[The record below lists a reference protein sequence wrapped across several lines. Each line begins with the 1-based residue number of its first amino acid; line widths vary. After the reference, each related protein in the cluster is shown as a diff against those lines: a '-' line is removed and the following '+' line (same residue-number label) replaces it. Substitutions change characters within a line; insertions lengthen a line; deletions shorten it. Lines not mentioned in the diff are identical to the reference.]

1 MSDQDDTDLNHLEE
15 AAAEYSSIL
24 PPDEARP
31 TSETGWRAPE
41 ELSRLPTIVLPTLR
55 AERIDQPRVE
65 RPKRSNRLRF
75 AAAAS
80 FALLGAGI
88 GTGAGVYVMNDH
100 RHEAG
105 LLAAHEH
112 QTEALAR
119 TVDALNARL
128 STIESTKSHDEL
140 VELRRSVGEIK
151 SVSAS
156 SHELSAALAQLSQRV
171 ERLDR
176 EAAAKVDK
184 LGERFDRDTSA
195 QAAELTARIE
205 KLEKKTIAVAAPAA
219 PSPPAT
225 TSLQAKQPAGPP
237 KFGPNVSM
245 ETTGSIERPR
255 PLLRRYVVLGAR
267 EDVALVE
274 GRDGE
279 RAVRPGDVLPGA
291 GRVERIERS
300 GDGWVVLTDQGL
312 IPAAEP
318 Y

>member
-1 MSDQDDTDLNHLEE
+1 MSEHDSDLGNPQAADEDRDGLRPQD
-15 AAAEYSSIL
+15 
-24 PPDEARP
+24 ARP
-31 TSETGWRAPE
+31 KGDAEPTAPK
-41 ELSRLPTIVLPTLR
+41 ELSGLPAIILPTLR
-55 AERIDQPRVE
+55 AERIDAPRIQ
-65 RPKRSNRLRF
+65 RPSRSNRYRF
-75 AAAAS
+75 AAPAAI
-80 FALLGAGI
+80 ALLGVGAGA
-88 GTGAGVYVMNDH
+88 GAGVYVANDH

-128 STIESTKSHDEL
+128 GTIESAKSHDEL

-151 SVSAS
+151 SVAAS
-156 SHELSAALAQLSQRV
+156 SHELSAALTQLSQRV

-176 EAAAKVDK
+176 EASAKVDK

-195 QAAELTARIE
+195 QAAELTSRIE
-205 KLEKKTIAVAAPAA
+205 KLEKKTVAAVAPAPLPAA
-219 PSPPAT
+219 TISPQT
-225 TSLQAKQPAGPP
+225 KQPASPP

-267 EDVALVE
+267 DDVALVE

-279 RAVRPGDVLPGA
+279 RAVRPGDFLPGA

-300 GDGWVVLTDQGL
+300 GEGWVVLTDQGL
-312 IPAAEP
+312 IAAAEP